1 MTTNPNF
8 LSFMQTEALERVR
21 HWLDADT
28 SSKQI
33 FRLFGYAGTGKST
46 LAQYAAQL
54 VRDPV
59 LYLTYT
65 GKAASVLRQKGCE
78 EAQTLHSAL
87 YRPVVSQSGRV
98 HLMPKQDSDIALAG
112 LVILDECSMINDD
125 LLGDLCRFRVPVL
138 AMGDPAQLP
147 PVNGVGLLA
156 SVAPDFLLTEVH
168 RQAADNP
175 ILQLAT
181 LVRNG
186 GNLMP
191 GSYGNSRVTTE
202 SQLTADDILA
212 ADQIIVGTNRNRHNY
227 NTLVRQLRGFVDD
240 LPCRGERLVCLKN
253 HSHLGISN
261 GEIFT
266 VLTTPVVSGDEATFK
281 IALELEPDTGFEVT
295 ISISGFLK
303 GELSTATG
311 AKQKPDFDFGYALT
325 CHKAQGS
332 QWENVLVID
341 ESYCSQENA
350 KLWLYTAITR
360 AQEAV
365 TVAM

>member
-1 MTTNPNF
+1 MANPRAV
-8 LSFMQTEALERVR
+8 SVQQPCKGRRVVFSVSDQFEDIVR
-21 HWLDADT
+21 RVVDHRDVA
-28 SSKQI
+28 I
-33 FRLFGYAGTGKST
+33 F
-46 LAQYAAQL
+46 AA
-54 VRDPV
+54 
-59 LYLTYT
+59 
-65 GKAASVLRQKGCE
+65 
-78 EAQTLHSAL
+78 H
-87 YRPVVSQSGRV
+87 
-98 HLMPKQDSDIALAG
+98 HL
-112 LVILDECSMINDD
+112 
-125 LLGDLCRFRVPVL
+125 
-138 AMGDPAQLP
+138 
-147 PVNGVGLLA
+147 NGHI
-156 SVAPDFLLTEVH
+156 H

-181 LVRNG
+181 LVRHG
-186 GNLMP
+186 GNLLP

-266 VLTTPVVSGDEATFK
+266 VLTMPVVSGDDATFK
-281 IALELEPDTGFEVT
+281 IAPELEPDAGFEVT
-295 ISISGFLK
+295 ISISCFLK

-360 AQEAV
+360 AQETV
-365 TVAM
+365 TIAM